1 MMSKIVLSCG
11 HQVDDFY
18 HVHNVMTKANDR
30 EGNKAIAY
38 QAVCG
43 PCEDQYRQHGEIFD
57 NYEDA
62 EEWLEKEE
70 W

>member
-1 MMSKIVLSCG
+1 MSKIVLSCG
-11 HQVDDFY
+11 HEVDDFY
-18 HVHNVMTKANDR
+18 HVHNVMTKATDR

-43 PCEDQYRQHGEIFD
+43 PCEDQYRQHGEIF
-57 NYEDA
+57 NNIEDA
-62 EEWLEKEE
+62 EAWLEKEE

>member
-1 MMSKIVLSCG
+1 MSSIVLSCG
-11 HQVDDFY
+11 HEVDDFY
-18 HVHNVMTKANDR
+18 HVHNIMNKAVDR

-43 PCEDQYRQHGEIFD
+43 PCEDSYRQNGEIFD

-62 EEWLEKEE
+62 ERWLERET

>member
-1 MMSKIVLSCG
+1 MSNIVLSCG
-11 HQVDDFY
+11 HEVDDFY
-18 HVHNVMTKANDR
+18 HVHNVMTKAYDR

-43 PCEDQYRQHGEIFD
+43 PCEDRYRQHGEIFD
-57 NYEDA
+57 NIEDA
-62 EEWLEKEE
+62 EVWLEQET

>member
-1 MMSKIVLSCG
+1 MSKIVLSCG
-11 HQVDDFY
+11 HEVDDFY

-43 PCEDQYRQHGEIFD
+43 PCEDRYRQHGEIFD
-57 NYEDA
+57 NIEDA
-62 EEWLEKEE
+62 EAWLEREI